1 MSGDWSA
8 DPVPLPL
15 PLPLQESEKL
25 ESVNAELKAQI
36 EELKQQKQQ
45 LVYMLNLHRP
55 TCIVRAQQGRSPDGH
70 QRALLTPDLATDLAS
85 ELQEL
90 RELQES
96 CFQLHSLAPN
106 ISTCSSTN
114 PTSSAFTISTCS
126 STSTISSSSSSSPPP
141 PLEGAFLSLHHVH
154 CAGHL

>member
-1 MSGDWSA
+1 
-8 DPVPLPL
+8 
-15 PLPLQESEKL
+15 
-25 ESVNAELKAQI
+25 
-36 EELKQQKQQ
+36 
-45 LVYMLNLHRP
+45 MLNLHRP
-55 TCIVRAQQGRSPDGH
+55 TCIVRAQQGSSPDGH

-114 PTSSAFTISTCS
+114 PAGSTCS
-126 STSTISSSSSSSPPP
+126 STSTISSSSASSSSPPP